1 MTERVGRARSVP
13 YSTAFSKEISSPP
26 LCSLRK
32 YGILFAEVYMDISN
46 AARFLQSYNRIEA
59 QLKLIHGARAAMNFT
74 DLVKKCSDEDI
85 TVRRYCSELIDY
97 GKLRNAIVHRT
108 AGATDETVIAVPCDD
123 VVQNIEFIEGLLCKP
138 PRLIDAIKVKKIA
151 SVFADKPVLS
161 AVENFREHRQKTLI
175 VYDHGTMVGVINSYG
190 LYSEIEMRVKA
201 GDDLTKFFN
210 HTLCRDIL
218 HEYDLEKYI
227 IMSQDAT
234 VFEVFVAFE
243 ERKDLVAVIV
253 TENGVL
259 GEKVLSIV
267 TPSDFP
273 RINRF
278 LESYNAKTF

>member
-1 MTERVGRARSVP
+1 M
-13 YSTAFSKEISSPP
+13 
-26 LCSLRK
+26 
-32 YGILFAEVYMDISN
+32 
-46 AARFLQSYNRIEA
+46 
-59 QLKLIHGARAAMNFT
+59 
-74 DLVKKCSDEDI
+74 
-85 TVRRYCSELIDY
+85 RRYCSELIDY
-97 GKLRNAIVHRT
+97 GKLRNAIVHRA

-190 LYSEIEMRVKA
+190 LYAEIEVRVKA
-201 GDDLTKFFN
+201 GEDLNTFF
-210 HTLCRDIL
+210 TQTPCRDVV
-218 HEYDLEKYI
+218 HDSEMEKYR
-227 IMSQDAT
+227 IMGQAAT

-243 ERKDLVAVIV
+243 ERKNLLAVIV
-253 TENGVL
+253 TEHGVF
-259 GEKVLSIV
+259 GEKALSIV

-278 LESYNAKTF
+278 LENYNAKPF